1 MIIIDLA
8 QHDSI
13 HSTRHFSQGIT
24 IHYKDEVT
32 EFIFVSLAVYILV
45 TVNDGN
51 AYVSWNFHSKLTAAC
66 FPAVCLL
73 LWEGM

>member
-13 HSTRHFSQGIT
+13 HSTQHFSQRIT

-32 EFIFVSLAVYILV
+32 EILFVSLAVYIFV
-45 TVNDGN
+45 TMNDGN
-51 AYVSWNFHSKLTAAC
+51 AYVSWKFHSKLTAAC

-73 LWEGM
+73 LWQGK